1 MAVDNSHQYD
11 YVSATAIRCALG
23 LLGAVGMVSG
33 LFIITWPDRT
43 DVAVGAVLA
52 SYAGVTGLINLMMG
66 IFAFRMSISSR
77 LGYGILGAAFVSAS
91 VVAFINLGP
100 FVQTIGPAVGVGIG
114 VVWIANGVIM
124 ILVLNDVSVR
134 ISTVLHG
141 LLNIVAGGAL
151 ILAPF
156 LGQSLWLLTGAALVA
171 LGMLQE
177 WRAWRFAR
185 PPMTA
190 VKAEPIPGIVAQ

>member
-1 MAVDNSHQYD
+1 M
-11 YVSATAIRCALG
+11 
-23 LLGAVGMVSG
+23 
-33 LFIITWPDRT
+33 
-43 DVAVGAVLA
+43 
-52 SYAGVTGLINLMMG
+52 
-66 IFAFRMSISSR
+66 
-77 LGYGILGAAFVSAS
+77 
-91 VVAFINLGP
+91 AFINLGP